1 MPLYWGTMSLIMNAD
16 DESLSYW
23 TLESAHGGWYIVNV
37 GATGHLRIEYYSG
50 RFTTYRLSPSGIYI
64 FNFYELQ

>member
-1 MPLYWGTMSLIMNAD
+1 MLQAIPE

-23 TLESAHGGWYIVNV
+23 TLEPANGGWYIVSV
-37 GATGHLRIEYYSG
+37 GAEGHLGMEYYSG

-64 FNFYELQ
+64 FNFYEVQQ